1 MGAKGCRYL
10 GGVME
15 GGVSIGVV
23 ISMGGEGCKYWGVV
37 SIGGQGL

>member
-10 GGVME
+10 GGVM

-23 ISMGGEGCKYWGVV
+23 ISMGGGGCKYWGPRVV
-37 SIGGQGL
+37 GIWGV